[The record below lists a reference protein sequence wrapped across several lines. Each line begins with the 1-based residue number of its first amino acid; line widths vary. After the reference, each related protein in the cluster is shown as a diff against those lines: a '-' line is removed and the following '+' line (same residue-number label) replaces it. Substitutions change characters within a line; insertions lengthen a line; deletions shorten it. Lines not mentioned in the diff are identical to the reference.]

1 MNLSQIR
8 AFRAVMNSSSLLE
21 AAQKLGRTQPAVSSA
36 IRSLEENLGLKLFE
50 RRGRQLVPVPEAYY
64 LLEEASE
71 ILDRLSAVTGT
82 MKGLAA
88 GQRGHLNIAAMPGP
102 SAFLF
107 PRFISR
113 VLGDNPDILVSLSSR
128 TSPQIRELAA
138 TQGIDFGFAD
148 LLVVDEHAPTFRQDV
163 ISADCFCAMPR
174 AHPLAEKTEIGF
186 GDLDGVPLGSLQSF
200 HFMHKATVE
209 ALRQLGAEPKMVL
222 DSQYFLP
229 MMQFIKAGR
238 CLSVVDPLTV
248 VTEQEMNVTGGDV
261 VFKPINQSFRY
272 RYGIFSP
279 LYRPLSSLARKIKD
293 GWQNEVMNM
302 LAGIGANP
310 SIELDFNNQPNGVS
324 ED

>member
-1 MNLSQIR
+1 MNLSQIK
-8 AFRAVMNSSSLLE
+8 AFRAVMGSASLLE
-21 AAQKLGRTQPAVSSA
+21 AAQKLGRTQPAVSAA
-36 IRSLEENLGLKLFE
+36 IRSLEETLGLKLFE

-64 LLEEASE
+64 LLQEVSE
-71 ILDRLSAVTGT
+71 VLDRLSAVSGT

-113 VLGDNPDILVSLSSR
+113 VIGDNPDIHISLSSR

-148 LLVVDEHAPTFRQDV
+148 LLIVDEITPTFRQDV
-163 ISADCFCAMPR
+163 ISADCFCALPR
-174 AHPLAEKTEIGF
+174 KHPLAEKKEIAF
-186 GDLDGVPLGSLQSF
+186 KDLDGIPLGSLQSS

-209 ALRQLGAEPKMVL
+209 ALRMAGAKPNMML

-238 CLSVVDPLTV
+238 CLSIVDPLTV
-248 VTEQEMNVTGGDV
+248 VTELEMNVTAGEV
-261 VFKPINQSFRY
+261 VFRPVQHGFRY

-279 LYRPLSSLARKIKD
+279 IYRPLSRLARTIKD
-293 GWQNEVMNM
+293 GWQEEVMEM
-302 LAGIGANP
+302 LVMINAHPNIKMDPHG
-310 SIELDFNNQPNGVS
+310 QPNGLA
-324 ED
+324 DD

>member
-8 AFRAVMNSSSLLE
+8 AFRAVMGSSSLLE

-36 IRSLEENLGLKLFE
+36 IRSLEETLGLKLFE

-102 SAFLF
+102 SAYLF

-113 VLGDNPDILVSLSSR
+113 VLGDNPDIHVSLSSR

-148 LLVVDEHAPTFRQDV
+148 LLVDDERTPTFKQDV
-163 ISADCFCAMPR
+163 IIADCFCALPR
-174 AHPLAEKTEIGF
+174 AHPLAEKDEIHF
-186 GDLDGVPLGSLQSF
+186 QYLDGVPLGSLQSS
-200 HFMHKATVE
+200 HFLHQKTVE
-209 ALRQLGAEPKMVL
+209 AIRQVGARPNVVL

-229 MMQFIKAGR
+229 VMQFIKAGR
-238 CLSVVDPLTV
+238 CLSIIDPLTV
-248 VTEQEMNVTGGDV
+248 VTELEMNVTAGEV
-261 VFKPINQSFRY
+261 VFRPIKWDFRY
-272 RYGIFSP
+272 RYAIFSP
-279 LYRPLSSLARKIKD
+279 LYRPLSQLARNIKD
-293 GWQNEVMNM
+293 GWQEEVLDM
-302 LAGIGANP
+302 LSKIGARP
-310 SIELDFNNQPNGVS
+310 EVEQDFRELSNGS
-324 ED
+324 AEE